1 MNFLNELCEYIAG
14 ACRKLVVGDPGGLRW
29 FTSKASLWQLR
40 RRESDVYGF
49 ELRKGISILK

>member
-29 FTSKASLWQLR
+29 FTSKAPLWQLR

-49 ELRKGISILK
+49 ELRKGI